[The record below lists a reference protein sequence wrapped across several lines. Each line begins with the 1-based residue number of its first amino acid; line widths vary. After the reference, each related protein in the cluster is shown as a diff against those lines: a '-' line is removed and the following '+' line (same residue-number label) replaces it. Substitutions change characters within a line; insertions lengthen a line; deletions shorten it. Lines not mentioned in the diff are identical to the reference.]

1 MKASLPR
8 FAYAIAV
15 LLVGSYGYVALRGPR
30 GLSAVAEKRIQIR
43 ELRQQI
49 NDASEQAA
57 RTLGKR

>member
-1 MKASLPR
+1 MNHHVERHSEHQQTGGDCA
-8 FAYAIAV
+8 A
-15 LLVGSYGYVALRGPR
+15 GEELRNH
-30 GLSAVAEKRIQIR
+30 IR